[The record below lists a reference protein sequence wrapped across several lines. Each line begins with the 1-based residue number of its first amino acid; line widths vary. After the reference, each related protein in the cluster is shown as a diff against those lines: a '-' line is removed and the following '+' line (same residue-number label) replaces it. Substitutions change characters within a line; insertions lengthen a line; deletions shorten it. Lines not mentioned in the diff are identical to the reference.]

1 MGEYSVLSVPD
12 AEPAPSKKSGTL
24 HVDLTEELD
33 LTESRAKVWYLSPGD
48 AMSYHRQATQEELY
62 YVLQGPGRMKID
74 GDLLDVPEGSAV
86 RVAPDTPRQV
96 CNDTE
101 GEHVWLVVG
110 APPTEDDGRPPE
122 P

>member
-1 MGEYSVLSVPD
+1 MGDYSSVNVAD
-12 AEPAPSKKSGTL
+12 VEAEPSKKSGTL
-24 HVDLTEELD
+24 HVDLTAELG

-62 YVLQGPGRMKID
+62 YVLEGPGRMKID
-74 GDLLDVPEGSAV
+74 GEILDVPAGTAL
-86 RVAPDTPRQV
+86 RVDPDTPRQV
-96 CNDTE
+96 LNDTS

-122 P
+122 K